1 MWIGYGS
8 IIMSG
13 VKIGRGAIIAAGSI
27 VTKDIFPYDIVG
39 GNPAKKIS
47 ERFSSSEINLHEL
60 ELYGKKITQK

>member
-1 MWIGYGS
+1 MVNLDGMKVICGKNEKTKNY
-8 IIMSG
+8 
-13 VKIGRGAIIAAGSI
+13 KYHRK
-27 VTKDIFPYDIVG
+27 KDIFPYDIVG